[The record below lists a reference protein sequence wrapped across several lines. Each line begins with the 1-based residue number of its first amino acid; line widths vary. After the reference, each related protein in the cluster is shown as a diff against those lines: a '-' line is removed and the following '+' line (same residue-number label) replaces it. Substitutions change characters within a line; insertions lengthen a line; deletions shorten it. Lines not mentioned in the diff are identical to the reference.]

1 MICVK
6 FTAFCDLRMR
16 LAAIRKSILNLAEG
30 IKPVN
35 PAEAVEHDVI
45 SIFNDFLST
54 HGPLRTQ
61 GFLGTVGKINA
72 LVFEVVPQQL
82 RTSYF

>member
-1 MICVK
+1 MREIYGI
-6 FTAFCDLRMR
+6 LR
-16 LAAIRKSILNLAEG
+16 LANAFGRHSQVILNLAEG